1 MIRKEKMLKKKNL
14 FLEIMLIMLL
24 AFSTSL
30 MAAPQEVSNLNDF
43 GGGSLRQAI
52 IDVGA
57 GEEITFSVTG
67 TITLT
72 SGHLAIDKNLTITGP
87 GTDQLSIDGDASSR
101 IFQIGTSSTNP
112 TITITGLTMTNG
124 NADYGGGIFNYS
136 DNLTLENCTISGN
149 SVSDWGGGMYND
161 GCFDSSSPTLT
172 NCTISGNSAFN
183 DGGGMYNLGYVGTSS
198 PTLTNCTISGNS
210 AFNDGG
216 GMYNLG
222 YEGTS
227 SPTLTNCILWND
239 NAGSGGN
246 EVFND
251 SATPSYSYCD
261 VEGCGGSG
269 SWVSSFGTNNGNN
282 IDSDP
287 LFHSEPDPASA
298 PQVVANHDLLLNN
311 GSPCL
316 GTGSV
321 PGSAPST
328 DIDGRSRPLPAGASN
343 VDMGAFEQYND
354 GTLPVELS
362 TFTAQFIENIPTL
375 YWSTQS
381 ETDNMGWFVYRN
393 EENDFTTSEKI
404 SEFIEGN
411 GTTSQQQSYIYEDSI
426 ENPKVGDIYYYWLE
440 SIDYS
445 GLIHHYDR
453 VAIMHIMEIGSQNP
467 PITVPPKYG
476 LQTGPNPF
484 SSDLTVSYMLPK
496 TDLVRV
502 EIYNIHGQL
511 VAEFD
516 EGQSTADIN
525 HKLKW
530 NGKDLYGKDVSSGV
544 LLIKLITTEDV
555 KTKKAILLR

>member
-183 DGGGMYNLGYVGTSS
+183 DGGGMYNLGY
-198 PTLTNCTISGNS
+198 
-210 AFNDGG
+210 
-216 GMYNLG
+216 
-222 YEGTS
+222 EGTS

-375 YWSTQS
+375 Y
-381 ETDNMGWFVYRN
+381 
-393 EENDFTTSEKI
+393 
-404 SEFIEGN
+404 
-411 GTTSQQQSYIYEDSI
+411 
-426 ENPKVGDIYYYWLE
+426 
-440 SIDYS
+440 
-445 GLIHHYDR
+445 
-453 VAIMHIMEIGSQNP
+453 
-467 PITVPPKYG
+467 
-476 LQTGPNPF
+476 
-484 SSDLTVSYMLPK
+484 
-496 TDLVRV
+496 
-502 EIYNIHGQL
+502 
-511 VAEFD
+511 
-516 EGQSTADIN
+516 
-525 HKLKW
+525 
-530 NGKDLYGKDVSSGV
+530 
-544 LLIKLITTEDV
+544 
-555 KTKKAILLR
+555 